1 MNIDSRPDLFAMCE
15 HVVRTAALRLTG
27 TPADSQVIIQG
38 GRQMGIVKGNL
49 YIQSY
54 HGMLDEANMKMPKL
68 VKFIESHV
76 LGFEC
81 DWYERIANE
90 MVWSNDREFYFRYRD
105 LYIMSVDGLYTT
117 VSSQYG
123 GYADCLSSQEFGA
136 DTFPLY
142 ASIDELVRELESSGY
157 KFPKKWL
164 YLIKTYVPK

>member
-1 MNIDSRPDLFAMCE
+1 MCVNGSELAAHFFFFNDTATTEIYTLSLHDALPIFQALVDDRRRELAQRLDGLRSERPPD
-15 HVVRTAALRLTG
+15 RKSTRLN
-27 TPADSQVIIQG
+27 SSHQII
-38 GRQMGIVKGNL
+38 
-49 YIQSY
+49 SY
-54 HGMLDEANMKMPKL
+54 AVFCLKRMLDEANMKMPKL

-123 GYADCLSSQEFGA
+123 GYVDCLSSQEFG
-136 DTFPLY
+136 
-142 ASIDELVRELESSGY
+142 
-157 KFPKKWL
+157 
-164 YLIKTYVPK
+164 